1 MNKITFII
9 PQNYDISAITSLLQC
24 NNDSWECFIIN
35 NSVKNFDQYIIGNKQ
50 FKILNDSSNQN
61 ILYDAINRAS
71 GEYILI
77 LDAKDIVVSDIIDA
91 IDYVSDFTNSDI
103 IKFESKQEY
112 ISTNKTIKQKYKFKY
127 ICNKKVLTNYVFNL
141 LSEFCFKKDFI
152 KNINIVNHHSLL
164 TRALATGKDMT
175 IVQKNCVICQQ
186 TLNIND
192 IIDNYKTNHDILSKD
207 FWKNYFKTLTPN
219 VVKYAIKNNDK
230 TNFINFCKQIP
241 LNLIPLRYRLI
252 CYILKKTNK

>member
-77 LDAKDIVVSDIIDA
+77 LDAKDIVVSDIIMFQ
-91 IDYVSDFTNSDI
+91 ILLIRTLLNLN
-103 IKFESKQEY
+103 Q
-112 ISTNKTIKQKYKFKY
+112 NKNIYPPIKQ
-127 ICNKKVLTNYVFNL
+127 
-141 LSEFCFKKDFI
+141 
-152 KNINIVNHHSLL
+152 
-164 TRALATGKDMT
+164 
-175 IVQKNCVICQQ
+175 
-186 TLNIND
+186 
-192 IIDNYKTNHDILSKD
+192 
-207 FWKNYFKTLTPN
+207 
-219 VVKYAIKNNDK
+219 
-230 TNFINFCKQIP
+230 
-241 LNLIPLRYRLI
+241 
-252 CYILKKTNK
+252 